1 MADVMRD
8 TFARTMHEVGL
19 VDPDLLVLVGDISH
33 FALQPFA
40 QACPGRFYNVG
51 ILEPTIVS
59 MSAGLASLGL
69 HTVTHTIAPFLIE
82 RSLEQIKLDFCYQGI
97 GGTLITVGSAFDY
110 ATLGCSHHCYDDI
123 SLLRGLPNT
132 EIVYP
137 ASPIEFTKLFADT
150 YRNGQLTYFRLPKE
164 THGVDFAEADI
175 VLGKGLLVRPGG
187 DVTLAACGPQL
198 RTALAAADRLAAR
211 GIAAEVLYFPT
222 LKPFDSEL
230 LAASVARTR
239 RLVCIEEHVEFGG
252 LGDVALRAAR
262 HVAGL
267 KSDFLFIPDAFQRG
281 YGTYEEHCRA
291 LGFTPEN
298 LAARAAALCTD
309 IAGEAL

>member
-1 MADVMRD
+1 MADIMRD
-8 TFARTMHEVGL
+8 TFAQTMHDVGL
-19 VDPDLLVLVGDISH
+19 TDPSLVVLVGDISH

-40 QACPGRFYNVG
+40 KACPGRFYNVG

-82 RSLEQIKLDFCYQGI
+82 RSLEQIKLDFCYQQI

-123 SLLRGLPNT
+123 ALLRGLPNT

-137 ASPIEFTKLFADT
+137 ASAIEFTKLFADT
-150 YRNGQLTYFRLPKE
+150 YRNGRLTYFRLPKE
-164 THGVDFAEADI
+164 THGVDFSADDI
-175 VLGKGLLVRPGG
+175 VLGKGLRVRPGN

-198 RTALAAADRLAAR
+198 RTALVAADLLAGR
-211 GIAAEVLYFPT
+211 SISAEVLYFPT
-222 LKPFDSEL
+222 LKPFDDEL
-230 LAASVARTR
+230 LVDSVSRTR

-262 HVAGL
+262 HVNGL
-267 KSDFLFIPDAFQRG
+267 QSDFLCIPDAFQRG
-281 YGTYEEHCRA
+281 YGTYEDHCRA
-291 LGFTPEN
+291 LGFTPDH
-298 LAARAAALCTD
+298 LAERAAALCATVQGVH
-309 IAGEAL
+309 A

>member
-1 MADVMRD
+1 MADIMRD
-8 TFARTMHEVGL
+8 TFASTMHTVGL
-19 VDPDLLVLVGDISH
+19 DDPKLVVLVGDISH

-40 QACPGRFYNVG
+40 EACPGRYYNVG

-69 HTVTHTIAPFLIE
+69 HAVAHTIAPFLIE
-82 RSLEQIKLDFCYQGI
+82 RSFEQIKLDFCYQGI

-123 SLLRGLPNT
+123 ALLRGLPNT

-137 ASPIEFTKLFADT
+137 ASAVEFTKLFAET
-150 YRNGQLTYFRLPKE
+150 YRNDRLTYFRLPKE
-164 THGVDFAEADI
+164 THGVAFSADQI
-175 VLGKGLLVRPGG
+175 VFGKGVLVRSGSA
-187 DVTLAACGPQL
+187 VTLAACGPQL
-198 RTALAAADRLAAR
+198 RTALAAADILAAS

-222 LKPFDSEL
+222 LKPFDAEL
-230 LAASVARTR
+230 LCASVSRTG

-262 HVAGL
+262 QVPAL

-291 LGFTPEN
+291 LGFTAEN
-298 LAARAAALCTD
+298 LASRAAALCGD
-309 IAGEAL
+309 SPREIA

>member
-1 MADVMRD
+1 MADIMRD
-8 TFARTMHEVGL
+8 TFADTMREVGVNDPKL
-19 VDPDLLVLVGDISH
+19 VVLVGDISH

-69 HTVTHTIAPFLIE
+69 HTVSHTIAPFLIE
-82 RSLEQIKLDFCYQGI
+82 RSFEQIKLDFCYQGI
-97 GGTLITVGSAFDY
+97 GGNLITVGSAFDY

-123 SLLRGLPNT
+123 ALLRGLPNT

-137 ASPIEFTKLFADT
+137 ASAIEFTKLFAET
-150 YRNGQLTYFRLPKE
+150 YRNDRLTYFRLPKE
-164 THGVDFAEADI
+164 THGVDFAADDI
-175 VLGKGLLVRPGG
+175 VFGKGLVVRSGS

-198 RTALAAADRLAAR
+198 RTAVAAADLLAAR

-222 LKPFDSEL
+222 LKPFDDDL
-230 LAASVARTR
+230 LRASVTRTK

-262 HVAGL
+262 HVPGL
-267 KSDFLFIPDAFQRG
+267 QSDFLFIPDAFQRG
-281 YGTYEEHCRA
+281 YGTYDDHCRA

-298 LAARAAALCTD
+298 LASRAAALCGD
-309 IAGEAL
+309 PSKEAR